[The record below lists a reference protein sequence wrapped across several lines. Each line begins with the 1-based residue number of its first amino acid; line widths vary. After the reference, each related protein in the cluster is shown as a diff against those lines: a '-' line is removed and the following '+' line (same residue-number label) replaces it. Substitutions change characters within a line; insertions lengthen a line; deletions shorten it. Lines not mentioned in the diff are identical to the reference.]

1 MNVPE
6 NLLYTSEH
14 EWVKVEGDRATVGI
28 TDYAQHALGDI
39 VFVELPN
46 VGDALQ
52 AGEAF
57 GVAESVKAVSDL
69 FCPLSG
75 TVIKANEALMDRPEL
90 LNEDPYAAWVIQI
103 QIEDKA
109 EQEALLNAE
118 AYRALIEQ
126 ER

>member
-46 VGDALQ
+46 VGDALS

-75 TVIKANEALMDRPEL
+75 TVIKANEVLMDRPEL

>member
-46 VGDALQ
+46 VGDALS